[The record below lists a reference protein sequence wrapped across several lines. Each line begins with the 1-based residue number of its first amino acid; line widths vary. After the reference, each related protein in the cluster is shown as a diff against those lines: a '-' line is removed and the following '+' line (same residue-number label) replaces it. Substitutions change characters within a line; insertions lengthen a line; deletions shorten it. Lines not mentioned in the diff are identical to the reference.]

1 MVENPTVQDICGLLD
16 ELRMHSAESTWVD
29 FKVNNSNPQAIGEY
43 LSALSNAAVLAH
55 QPRGYLVWGIVD
67 KTHNVVGTTFRPTE
81 KKKGNEDLTTW
92 LLRLLDPK
100 LDFRFYE
107 VTYEGHFVVVLEVP
121 CATSQPV
128 QFSGER
134 YVRIGSSKRK
144 LRDHPQIERELWKGL
159 DSTPFEAR
167 VALGRINGADVEE
180 LLDYASYFALL
191 KLPKPAGRETTL
203 ARLAKDD
210 IVEKNQFGSWNITNL
225 GALLFARDLN
235 QFSGLRRK
243 AVRIVGYEG
252 SGRVSAAREQIQP
265 EGYAAGIERVVDHV
279 RAVLPQRE
287 ELTNGIFRNVVHVY
301 PEVAIRELITNA
313 LIHQDFSA
321 SGTGPMIEIF
331 DHRIEITNPGT
342 PLISADRFLDEVPKS
357 RNERIA
363 SLLRRMGICEE
374 RGSGVDK
381 VVLLTELHQLPAPV
395 FKAMEHA
402 TRATLFGPRAFVD
415 MDRADRILACYLHAC
430 LRYVNGSPMTNSS
443 LRKRFGIDKASSATV
458 SRIISSAQEAGRIK
472 PYDWLQRRKFAKY
485 LPFWA

>member
-1 MVENPTVQDICGLLD
+1 MADHPTSGDIRGLLD
-16 ELRMHSAESTWVD
+16 ELRMSSAESTWVE

-43 LSALSNAAVLAH
+43 ISALSNAAVLDSR
-55 QPRGYLVWGIVD
+55 PRAYLVWGIQD
-67 KTHNVVGTTFRPTE
+67 KTHNVVGTTFRPRDA
-81 KKKGNEDLTTW
+81 KKGNEDLTTW
-92 LLRLLDPK
+92 LLRLLHPK
-100 LDFRFYE
+100 LDFRFHE
-107 VTYEGHFVVVLEVP
+107 VTYQGHGVVVLEVP
-121 CATSQPV
+121 CPTSQPV

-144 LRDHPQIERELWKGL
+144 LKDHPQIERELWNAL

-167 VALGRINGADVEE
+167 VALERIKGADVEE

-191 KLPKPAGRETTL
+191 KLPRPASRATTL

-210 IVEKNQFGSWNITNL
+210 IVEKNQYGSWNITNL

-243 AVRIVGYEG
+243 AVRIVVYEG
-252 SGRVSAAREQIQP
+252 GGRLSAVREKIQP
-265 EGYAAGIERVVDHV
+265 EGYATGIERVVDHV

-287 ELTNGIFRNVVHVY
+287 EIANGVFRIDVHVY

-313 LIHQDFSA
+313 LIHQDFSV

-331 DHRIEITNPGT
+331 DHRIEITNPGA
-342 PLISADRFLDEVPKS
+342 PLVSADRFLDEVPKS
-357 RNERIA
+357 RNERMA

-381 VVLLTELHQLPAPV
+381 VVSLTELHQLPAPV

-402 TRATLFGPRAFVD
+402 TRATLFGPRAFGD
-415 MDRADRILACYLHAC
+415 MDRTDRILACYLHAC

-458 SRIISSAQEAGRIK
+458 SRIISSAQDAGRIK
-472 PYDWLQRRKFAKY
+472 PYDWLQGRKFAKY